1 MVSQL
6 YCFGR
11 KTKTHGASIMFA
23 TSHCINY
30 YISWLTLASTWTPPP
45 TIHHTS
51 QPSDQSSSSDPM
63 AKMESPK
70 FMSSW
75 AERSDRQLVF
85 PRAFPKNR
93 RSWSETKMS
102 LDVLSRSK
110 FLNFHWCKIQE
121 EYTGKTRKSSYLDPY
136 LGNGKHAP
144 TNQPHCCF
152 REYHFYNHFISI
164 PIIPSTSTHGPNT
177 VLVLSENH
185 GNPTIP
191 WLYHPL

>member
-1 MVSQL
+1 
-6 YCFGR
+6 
-11 KTKTHGASIMFA
+11 
-23 TSHCINY
+23 
-30 YISWLTLASTWTPPP
+30 
-45 TIHHTS
+45 
-51 QPSDQSSSSDPM
+51 M

-70 FMSSW
+70 FRSSW
-75 AERSDRQLVF
+75 AERSDRQHF
-85 PRAFPKNR
+85 PQGHFPKIGDPGPKQR
-93 RSWSETKMS
+93 CFFMYCQG
-102 LDVLSRSK
+102 
-110 FLNFHWCKIQE
+110 LNFHWCKIQE
-121 EYTGKTRKSSYLDPY
+121 EYNGKTRKSSYLDPY

-152 REYHFYNHFISI
+152 REYHFYSHFISV